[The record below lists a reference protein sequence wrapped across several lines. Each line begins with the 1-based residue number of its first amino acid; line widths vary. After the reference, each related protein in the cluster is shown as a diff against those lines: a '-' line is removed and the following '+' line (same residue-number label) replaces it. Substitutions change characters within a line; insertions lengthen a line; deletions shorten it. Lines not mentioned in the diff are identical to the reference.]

1 MAINNNAFTRR
12 RMLQFAGI
20 GVAGSA
26 LAACAGPG
34 GQPADNG
41 TGSPA
46 GEETAAAGLDP
57 TQASGAI
64 SFAHWRGE
72 DKEAFDKIIAQLKET
87 YPDVEVR
94 QDIQPSNDYQS
105 NALAQ
110 IRQGTVGDLFASFRG
125 AQLTQMK
132 DADLLV
138 DLTETGIA
146 DRYEQSLISEGI
158 VDGRTLA
165 LPYQLVFN
173 QPITNVEILE
183 QAGMTELPED
193 WDSYIALLDA
203 IKGQGITPIAW
214 PGGEMGNAGQLFN
227 CMIMNLGPD
236 DEMCAK
242 IESGE
247 YKVTD
252 DWFLEMLR
260 KYQELTPYFQPNST
274 GTAVE
279 PAQQMFASG
288 QAAMLA
294 TGSYHVAA
302 VRGLGAEFPI
312 GMLAPVTAAPGEAKY
327 VGVHNAT
334 FALGVS
340 TVSENQNTAFALLE
354 LLSDPEVA
362 GQYGDDTAQ
371 FVTVKDVTYSN
382 EDLNSMSDWV
392 QKETL
397 LAPRFQF
404 NNLDVRN
411 AAEGA
416 CIAVVG
422 GQTPEQAA
430 EEAQT
435 IIDQQIG

>member
-1 MAINNNAFTRR
+1 MTLNNAFSRR
-12 RMLQFAGI
+12 RLLQ
-20 GVAGSA
+20 VAGVGVSGAA

-34 GQPADNG
+34 TGPKDGNG
-41 TGSPA
+41 G
-46 GEETAAAGLDP
+46 GEATEAARLDP
-57 TQASGAI
+57 AKASGSI

-72 DKEAFDKIIAQLKET
+72 DKEAFDNIIAKLKET

-94 QDIQPSNDYQS
+94 QDISPSNDYQS

-110 IRQGTVGDLFASFRG
+110 IRQGAVGDLFASFRG
-125 AQLTQMK
+125 AQLASMRE
-132 DADLLV
+132 ADLLV

-146 DRYEQSLISEGI
+146 GKYQESLVREGL

-173 QPITNVEILE
+173 QPITNVSLLE
-183 QAGMTELPED
+183 QAGASELPQD
-193 WDSYIALLDA
+193 WESYLALLDA
-203 IKGQGITPIAW
+203 LKGKGVVPIAW

-236 DEMCAK
+236 DAMCAK

-260 KYQELTPYFQPNST
+260 RYQQLTPYFQPNST

-302 VRGLGAEFPI
+302 VRALGAAFPI
-312 GMLAPVTAAPGEAKY
+312 GMLAPITSAAGEAKY

-340 TVSENQNTAFALLE
+340 SVSKNPDTAFALLD
-354 LLSDPEVA
+354 LLSDPEIA
-362 GQYGDDTAQ
+362 GKYGDETAQ
-371 FVTVKDVTYSN
+371 FVTVKDVTYTN
-382 EDLNSMSDWV
+382 ADLSAMSDWT
-392 QKETL
+392 QKNTL

-404 NNLDVRN
+404 VNLDIRN
-411 AAEGA
+411 AAEGT

-430 EEAQT
+430 EEAQA
-435 IIDQQIG
+435 IIDQQVGN